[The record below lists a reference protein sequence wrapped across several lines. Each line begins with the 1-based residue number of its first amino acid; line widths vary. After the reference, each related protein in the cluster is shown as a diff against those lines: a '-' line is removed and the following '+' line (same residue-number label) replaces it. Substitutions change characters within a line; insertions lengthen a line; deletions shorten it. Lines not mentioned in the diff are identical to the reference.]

1 MLFDKQ
7 EVLSM
12 ISDPA
17 QAEQAAQ
24 QLPEKVDHVEH
35 SNLLQQFGVDP
46 NQLAS
51 SSQGQ
56 DQLQDAGQ
64 QGSSGF

>member
-1 MLFDKQ
+1 MQFDKQ
-7 EVLSM
+7 EILSK

-24 QLPEKVDHVEH
+24 QLPDTVDHEAH
-35 SNLLQQFGVDP
+35 GDLLQQFGIDP

-51 SSQGQ
+51 S
-56 DQLQDAGQ
+56 AGQ
-64 QGSSGF
+64 GGGSPQN